1 MLTAIRRRRGA
12 WAIAA
17 SILAHL
23 GVLTVVLLQHPTL
36 VIPVEPSGPPEAII
50 PILILPRTPPP
61 AAGQGAKP
69 TPIQLH
75 RRQLRNL
82 PAETPVAPVVIAPPK
97 PAEAPPQAP
106 APPAPKE
113 APTPPP
119 PSNAVRATLR
129 TTLGCNDLK
138 LPGLS
143 REDRTACLERLG
155 RGARDAPYLAQPLS
169 AEKRA
174 ALDQAGA
181 AKLAN
186 RARLEAPMGAPG
198 PPQPSDYD
206 GDPYVSGAGATI
218 FGPVTHPPSKR
229 AAPKL
234 GPLPP

>member
-23 GVLTVVLLQHPTL
+23 GVLTAVLLQHPTL
-36 VIPVEPSGPPEAII
+36 VIPAEPSGPPEAII

-61 AAGQGAKP
+61 AAGQGARP

-82 PAETPVAPVVIAPPK
+82 PAETPVAPVVIAAPK
-97 PAEAPPQAP
+97 PAEAAPQAP
-106 APPAPKE
+106 GPPAPKE
-113 APTPPP
+113 APAPPP

-129 TTLGCNDLK
+129 TTLGCTDLK

-143 REDRTACLERLG
+143 REERTACLERLG

-169 AEKRA
+169 PDKRA
-174 ALDQAGA
+174 VLDQAGA

-186 RARLEAPMGAPG
+186 RARIEAPWAAPG
-198 PPQPSDYD
+198 LPQPSDYD
-206 GDPYVSGAGATI
+206 GEPYVSGAGQSML
-218 FGPVTHPPSKR
+218 GPVTHPPSKR

-234 GPLPP
+234 QPLPP

>member
-1 MLTAIRRRRGA
+1 MLTAIRRRQGA

-23 GVLTVVLLQHPTL
+23 GVLTAVLLQHPTL
-36 VIPVEPSGPPEAII
+36 TIPAEPSGPPEAII

-61 AAGQGAKP
+61 PAGQGARP

-106 APPAPKE
+106 GPPAPKE
-113 APTPPP
+113 PPAPAP

-129 TTLGCNDLK
+129 TTLGCTDVK

-143 REDRTACLERLG
+143 REERTACLERLG

-174 ALDQAGA
+174 ALEEAGA

-186 RARLEAPMGAPG
+186 RARLEAPMARPG

-206 GDPYVSGAGATI
+206 GDPYVTGVAANI